1 MSMELAVVAPAP
13 MSIETLSERLAT
25 SSLIPSSLQG
35 RPGDVMVIVLT
46 GQELGLSP
54 MQSIRSINVI
64 DGKPVLDAALIV
76 ALVKRSSACEEFR
89 LVESTN
95 ERATYE
101 TRRRGESKATPMT
114 YTIADAK
121 AAGLT
126 NKQNWIKH
134 PAAMLRAR
142 CSSALGRAVYPDVVL
157 NIYDQ
162 DEGEEMRRRAPFREP
177 DAIDVAEEVAQVAAH
192 RVVDFPIDEAAPPE
206 PTPEEDAAAA
216 AKAEVA
222 EDIATLRAV
231 LHVAWPDEPGNTNG
245 KASRRKWCDEHG
257 CSKGNGPLTAFAAKP
272 RAERLALIEVA
283 RESIPKSDDNVTF

>member
-1 MSMELAVVAPAP
+1 MELAVVAPAP

-35 RPGDVMVIVLT
+35 RPSDVMVIVLT

-101 TRRRGESKATPMT
+101 TRRRGESASTRMT
-114 YTIADAK
+114 YSLADAK
-121 AAGLT
+121 AAGLSS
-126 NKQNWIKH
+126 KQNWQKH

-142 CSSALGRAVYPDVVL
+142 CSAALGRAVYPDVVL

-162 DEGEEMRRRAPFREP
+162 DEGEEIQRRRAPVREP
-177 DAIDVAEEVAQVAAH
+177 DAIDVAEEAITAP
-192 RVVDFPIDEAAPPE
+192 RVVDFPIDDAALPE
-206 PTPEEDAAAA
+206 PTPEEDAAAT

-245 KASRRKWCDEHG
+245 KTSRKKWCDEHG
-257 CSKGNGPLTAFAAKP
+257 CSKGNGPLVAFAAKP
-272 RAERLALIEVA
+272 RAERLAIIETA
-283 RESIPKSDDNVTF
+283 RESIPQSDDTVKF